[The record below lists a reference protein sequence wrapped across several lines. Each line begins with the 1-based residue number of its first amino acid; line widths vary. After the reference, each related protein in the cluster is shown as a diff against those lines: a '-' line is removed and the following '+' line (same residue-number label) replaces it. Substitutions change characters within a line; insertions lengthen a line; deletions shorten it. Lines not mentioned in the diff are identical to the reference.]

1 MNLIYFLSQTFLFKN
16 ISCDLIEKIL
26 TDIKI
31 QEKNYKRGEIVFS
44 SSNEDKCIGFL
55 FEGCLEVRK
64 NRADATPTVINKI
77 EKFGSFGV
85 LSILSI
91 EDFPTQIFAYKNS
104 TVLYISSSDF
114 INLVNNYSQISNNLI
129 KFLANRIVFLNKK
142 IETFS
147 GTRVEDRLSAYL
159 ICEAQKYKSN
169 TFPIN
174 YLKTSEE
181 INAGRASVYRALSA
195 LENEGIIKIENKK
208 ITIINF
214 DVLERKKK

>member
-1 MNLIYFLSQTFLFKN
+1 MQS
-16 ISCDLIEKIL
+16 E
-26 TDIKI
+26 
-31 QEKNYKRGEIVFS
+31 
-44 SSNEDKCIGFL
+44 
-55 FEGCLEVRK
+55 
-64 NRADATPTVINKI
+64 
-77 EKFGSFGV
+77 
-85 LSILSI
+85 
-91 EDFPTQIFAYKNS
+91 FAYKNS